1 MLEDSGGGKPMSESS
16 GQDLSSLRVQR
27 VQVSLRQQVLEL
39 LRNAILEGR
48 FKPGER
54 LIERELCELTGV
66 SRTSVR
72 EALRHL
78 ESEGLVSNVPN
89 KGPTVATV
97 TEEDA
102 REIYEVREVLEGLA
116 GRLFAERAT
125 ARQIDALEAALER
138 LAAAFRRNDM
148 NLVVAET
155 TTFYDVFLDGCG
167 NSLISDMIRSL
178 QARVI
183 FLRKTSMSQP
193 GRAPGSLGEMDRIVV
208 AIRQRDPDA
217 AEAACK
223 DHVRRARAAAMD
235 MIRRR
240 RGG

>member
-1 MLEDSGGGKPMSESS
+1 MAEST

-27 VQVSLRQQVLEL
+27 VQVTLRQQVLEL
-39 LRNAILEGR
+39 LRTAILDGR
-48 FKPGER
+48 FKPGDR

-116 GRLFAERAT
+116 GWLFAERGDEKQVA
-125 ARQIDALEAALER
+125 ALEAALDR
-138 LAAAFRRNDM
+138 LAAAFRQNDM
-148 NLVVAET
+148 DLVVTET
-155 TTFYDVFLDGCG
+155 THFYEVFLAGCG

-193 GRAPGSLGEMDRIVV
+193 GRAPGSLAEMERIVV
-208 AIRQRDPDA
+208 AIRRRNADD

-223 DHVRRARAAAMD
+223 DHVRRARAAALD

-240 RGG
+240 RGA

>member
-1 MLEDSGGGKPMSESS
+1 MAESTS
-16 GQDLSSLRVQR
+16 SDLSSLRVQR
-27 VQVSLRQQVLEL
+27 VQVTLRQQVLEL

-78 ESEGLVSNVPN
+78 ESEGLVANVPN
-89 KGPTVATV
+89 KGPTVATLS
-97 TEEDA
+97 EEDA
-102 REIYEVREVLEGLA
+102 REIYEVREALEGLA
-116 GRLFAERAT
+116 GRLFAERGT
-125 ARQIDALEAALER
+125 DKQVDALQAALER
-138 LAAAFRRNDM
+138 LAEAFRQNDM
-148 NLVVAET
+148 TLVVAET
-155 TTFYDVFLDGCG
+155 THFYDVFLQGCG

-193 GRAPGSLGEMDRIVV
+193 GRAPGSLTEMEKIVQ
-208 AIRQRDPDA
+208 AIRKRDADR
-217 AEAACK
+217 AEEVCK
-223 DHVRRARAAAMD
+223 DHVRRARAAALDVM
-235 MIRRR
+235 RRR
-240 RGG
+240 RGA

>member
-1 MLEDSGGGKPMSESS
+1 MSEST
-16 GQDLSSLRVQR
+16 GTDLSSLRVQR
-27 VQVSLRQQVLEL
+27 VQVTLRQQVLEL

-48 FKPGER
+48 FQPGDR

-78 ESEGLVSNVPN
+78 ESEGLVANVPN

-102 REIYEVREVLEGLA
+102 REIYEVREALEGLA
-116 GRLFAERAT
+116 GRLFAERGT
-125 ARQIDALEAALER
+125 AKQVEALQTALER
-138 LAAAFRRNDM
+138 LAAAFRQNDLR
-148 NLVVAET
+148 LVVAET
-155 TTFYDVFLDGCG
+155 THFYEVFLEGCG
-167 NSLISDMIRSL
+167 NSLIGDMIRSL

-183 FLRKTSMSQP
+183 FLRRTSMSQP
-193 GRAPGSLGEMDRIVV
+193 GRAPGSLSEMEAIVA
-208 AIRQRDPDA
+208 AIRRRDADG

-223 DHVRRARAAAMD
+223 DHVRRARAAALDVM
-235 MIRRR
+235 RRR
-240 RGG
+240 RTT

>member
-1 MLEDSGGGKPMSESS
+1 MSEQG
-16 GQDLSSLRVQR
+16 GQDLSSLRVRR
-27 VQVSLRQQVLEL
+27 VQVTLRQQVLEL
-39 LRNAILEGR
+39 LRGAILEGR

-78 ESEGLVSNVPN
+78 ESEGLVANVPN
-89 KGPTVATV
+89 KGPTVATL

-102 REIYEVREVLEGLA
+102 QEIYEVREALEGLA

-125 ARQIDALEAALER
+125 ARQVDALQAALDR
-138 LAAAFRRNDM
+138 LAAAFRKADM
-148 NLVVAET
+148 DLVVAET
-155 TTFYDVFLDGCG
+155 THFYEVFLEGCG
-167 NSLISDMIRSL
+167 NSLIGDMIRSL

-193 GRAPGSLGEMDRIVV
+193 GRAPGSLGEMERIVQ
-208 AIRQRDPDA
+208 AIRQRDADE
-217 AEAACK
+217 AEAVCK
-223 DHVRRARAAAMD
+223 DHVRRARAAFMD
-235 MIRRR
+235 VLRRR